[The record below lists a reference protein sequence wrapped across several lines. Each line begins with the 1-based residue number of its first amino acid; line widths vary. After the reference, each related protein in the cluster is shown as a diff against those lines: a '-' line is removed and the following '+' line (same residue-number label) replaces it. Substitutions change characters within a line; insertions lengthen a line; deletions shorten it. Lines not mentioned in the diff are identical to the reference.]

1 MLDIVNTFSVLQYI
15 NENYIFIVGWGGSNS
30 MQIVSSFLLKMKEI
44 SWLYSE
50 REEGSCRWR

>member
-15 NENYIFIVGWGGSNS
+15 NENYIFIVGWGWSNS
-30 MQIVSSFLLKMKEI
+30 MQIVSSFLLKMV
-44 SWLYSE
+44 YSE